1 MLAAVN
7 VNPTGWYTS
16 PAVLTALRKVLKS
29 ATAGSDYIAT
39 AGRIGDLPA
48 SASNAAPVDT
58 AILGD
63 FSQVL
68 LGQWGAVEILVNPF
82 AEAPYRRG
90 GVLVRAFS
98 TVDVQFATSR
108 RLSSRRIR
116 NGRAGAEIRSGQSG
130 GSPAYRAGGS
140 LRFGNEDWR
149 VPGAHCSRGFPQNPR
164 GESRHP
170 GLERSR
176 PGQGIGPDQIGH
188 VAIGGDRARP
198 PVPVAA
204 ARYNYRERPAG
215 ACTTRRPWRR
225 ELRLSC
231 GQGFVGRRAAY
242 VARSRAA
249 RGFDCAELACVSRY
263 NRRAA

>member
-90 GVLVRAFS
+90 GVLVRAFRP
-98 TVDVQFATSR
+98 VDVAVRQARKR
-108 RLSSRRIR
+108 RVW
-116 NGRAGAEIRSGQSG
+116 GK
-130 GSPAYRAGGS
+130 
-140 LRFGNEDWR
+140 
-149 VPGAHCSRGFPQNPR
+149 RG
-164 GESRHP
+164 
-170 GLERSR
+170 
-176 PGQGIGPDQIGH
+176 
-188 VAIGGDRARP
+188 
-198 PVPVAA
+198 
-204 ARYNYRERPAG
+204 
-215 ACTTRRPWRR
+215 
-225 ELRLSC
+225 
-231 GQGFVGRRAAY
+231 
-242 VARSRAA
+242 
-249 RGFDCAELACVSRY
+249 
-263 NRRAA
+263 